1 MFLMVLLCVGD
12 RSNQKVRLDSETKDL
27 LNSFSGSTL
36 PALLLATAEAFKR
49 QPLAMATNITWHS
62 SHMSC
67 SDRECNL
74 NQRGVTVSFL
84 MPVP

>member
-1 MFLMVLLCVGD
+1 
-12 RSNQKVRLDSETKDL
+12 
-27 LNSFSGSTL
+27 
-36 PALLLATAEAFKR
+36 LLLTTAEAFKR